1 MKQKCNKCGTKTELY
16 CSRCRVEIEH
26 KHRDFIP
33 LLFWDKKNKVYKFGC
48 TVIECPC
55 NGGTGICSSP
65 HINIPLNLLHE
76 FDGDNIIKQVC
87 G

>member
-1 MKQKCNKCGTKTELY
+1 MSKCEKCGVVTEIY
-16 CSRCRVEIEH
+16 CSRCRMELQE

-33 LLFWDKKNKVYKFGC
+33 LLYWDRKKKLYRFGC

-55 NGGTGICSSP
+55 NNGMGICGSP
-65 HINIPLNLLHE
+65 HTRIPKQLLHE